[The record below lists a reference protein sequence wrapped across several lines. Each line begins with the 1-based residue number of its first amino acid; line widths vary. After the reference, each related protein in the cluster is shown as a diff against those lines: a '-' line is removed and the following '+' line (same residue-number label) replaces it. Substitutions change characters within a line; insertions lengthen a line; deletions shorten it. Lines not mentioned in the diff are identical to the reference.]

1 MNINRTMGKSCF
13 QLFEG
18 SKTQKENVAED
29 NGRNDNQARSKMLP
43 ETVAELWKSDK
54 KTLTDIFSL
63 LVDEQRVASCN
74 GLYFWQRSKEDY

>member
-43 ETVAELWKSDK
+43 ET
-54 KTLTDIFSL
+54 
-63 LVDEQRVASCN
+63 
-74 GLYFWQRSKEDY
+74 G